1 MDVREVLAFLVD
13 SSESTGAS
21 DQIGGLLLAMKDDM
35 EAELK
40 DAIAGGACSMRDL
53 RNDLDVGTQC
63 GKCARD
69 CKSLLNETLT
79 AQASAGMATGQFIA
93 A

>member
-1 MDVREVLAFLVD
+1 MYVCLCKSVTDN
-13 SSESTGAS
+13 
-21 DQIGGLLLAMKDDM
+21 QI
-35 EAELK
+35 K

-53 RNDLDVGTQC
+53 RNDLEVGTQC

-69 CKSLLNETLT
+69 CKSLLSENLAASPAAT
-79 AQASAGMATGQFIA
+79 AMLSAQYVA

>member
-1 MDVREVLAFLVD
+1 MYVCLCKGVTDN
-13 SSESTGAS
+13 
-21 DQIGGLLLAMKDDM
+21 QI
-35 EAELK
+35 K

-53 RNDLDVGTQC
+53 RNDLEVGTQC

-69 CKSLLNETLT
+69 CKSLLSETLS
-79 AQASAGMATGQFIA
+79 ASPAATGMLNAQYVA

>member
-1 MDVREVLAFLVD
+1 
-13 SSESTGAS
+13 
-21 DQIGGLLLAMKDDM
+21 
-35 EAELK
+35 
-40 DAIAGGACSMRDL
+40 MRDL

-69 CKSLLNETLT
+69 CKSLLTETLT
-79 AQASAGMATGQFIA
+79 ASPAATSMLTAQYVA

>member
-1 MDVREVLAFLVD
+1 MYVCLCKSVTDN
-13 SSESTGAS
+13 
-21 DQIGGLLLAMKDDM
+21 QI
-35 EAELK
+35 K

>member
-1 MDVREVLAFLVD
+1 N
-13 SSESTGAS
+13 
-21 DQIGGLLLAMKDDM
+21 QI
-35 EAELK
+35 K

-53 RNDLDVGTQC
+53 RNDLEVGTQC

-69 CKSLLNETLT
+69 CKSLLTETLT
-79 AQASAGMATGQFIA
+79 ASPAATGMLTAQYVA